1 MSEPSEPAPLPS
13 RRALRAAE
21 REAEKQAT
29 GQSGAGL
36 PESSTEQVPSRASS
50 AEAHKAPLTG
60 AIPAVP
66 AARARSVPAIPRPTS
81 PLTEL
86 PKGAFAMAP
95 VAPIGEPTLA
105 LPPKAESP
113 VSEPG
118 AVQTTTAPASRAGR
132 DLPAAIGVGLLLL
145 VAVLVGLLL
154 YPPAFLAMV
163 VLAAAL
169 GVWELSRGL
178 LQRDVRVPLV
188 PMMVG
193 VLAMP
198 VAAYY
203 AGAEGLL
210 FALSACA
217 LAILIWRTLDPV
229 PGAGQSIFAG
239 IFVLAWVPF
248 LISFA
253 LLVLRDPNNLASL
266 FEFRNWTAALE
277 RCGSPPCCSWWWP
290 MTPSATWSGRFSGN
304 IRWLPRSARKSLGKA
319 LPDPCSERR

>member
-1 MSEPSEPAPLPS
+1 
-13 RRALRAAE
+13 
-21 REAEKQAT
+21 
-29 GQSGAGL
+29 
-36 PESSTEQVPSRASS
+36 
-50 AEAHKAPLTG
+50 
-60 AIPAVP
+60 
-66 AARARSVPAIPRPTS
+66 
-81 PLTEL
+81 
-86 PKGAFAMAP
+86 MAP

-266 FEFRNWTAALE
+266 FEFRNWTASAGALRVSTMLLLVVANDTFGYLVGALFGKHPMAPKISPKKSWE
-277 RCGSPPCCSWWWP
+277 GFAGSVLGAAIVGVLAAIFLLQQPWWVGVLLALG
-290 MTPSATWSGRFSGN
+290 MVAAATTGDLAESMVKRELGVKDMSS
-304 IRWLPRSARKSLGKA
+304 ILPGHGGLMDRLDSILFAAPVAFLIYA
-319 LPDPCSERR
+319 LLELF